1 MTDCQ
6 HQGCV
11 VLGCACPCHRACATP
26 VARKHRPRRDDPVAT
41 WIKESRDRFK
51 RYRYLG
57 GHLGGSWTA
66 LDDLLDEYRLH
77 ADLGV
82 ALGDDLD

>member
-6 HQGCV
+6 HQSCV
-11 VLGCACPCHRACATP
+11 LLGCTCACHRGCATP

-41 WIKESRDRFK
+41 WIKEHRDK
-51 RYRYLG
+51 YARYRLVG
-57 GHLGGSWTA
+57 GPLSGAWPA

-82 ALGDDLD
+82 ALGDELD